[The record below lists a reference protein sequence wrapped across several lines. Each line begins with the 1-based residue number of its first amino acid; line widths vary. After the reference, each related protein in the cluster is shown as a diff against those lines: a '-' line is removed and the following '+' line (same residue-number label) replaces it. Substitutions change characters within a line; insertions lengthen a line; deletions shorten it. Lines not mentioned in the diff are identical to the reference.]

1 MKAMEATKKPTLRR
15 AITLPHAI
23 AMVVGTIIGAS
34 IFVQPSEITGRVPS
48 IPGML
53 LVWAVAGILTLFG
66 ALVCAELA
74 SIFTRSGGVYVYL
87 REAFSPAVGFLWGWA
102 MFWTMHSGIIA
113 AIAVICARYVGYF
126 APLGETGVKAVAIG
140 VILLLSGINY
150 LGVRQG
156 ANLQT
161 VFTIGKVAAILAMIV
176 LGVLFG
182 SRLPARPLPA
192 GAWSFAVA
200 PREFL
205 LALVAGLFAFGGWH
219 MVTHNAEETVA
230 PEKTIPRALVI
241 GTLMVTACY
250 LALNAVYLY
259 VLPLDTLASS
269 TRVAAD
275 AADALLGFGGGAV
288 MSGLVVFSTFG
299 ALSGIILAGP
309 RVYYAMAQDGLIFR
323 WLGGVHDTHRTPHR
337 AIAAQAIWSSVLVAT
352 GTYRALFT
360 RVVYTEWIF
369 FGLMAIGLFV
379 LRRRHGTQRAYSVWG
394 YPLVPLIFIVSAF
407 AIVFNQVIAT
417 PLESLT
423 GLSFVVIGL
432 PVYYLWARLGRSQK
446 ESTAPESS
454 KQESS
459 KPRNGHGE
467 GTPSQE
473 IPPGPSP
480 QDPK

>member
-1 MKAMEATKKPTLRR
+1 MPMKMNGASEPTLRR

-53 LVWAVAGILTLFG
+53 LVWVVAGILTLFG

-87 REAFSPAVGFLWGWA
+87 CEAFSPAVGFLWGWA

-126 APLGETGVKAVAIG
+126 VPLGETGVKAVAIA
-140 VILLLSGINY
+140 VILLLSGVNY

-161 VFTIGKVAAILAMIV
+161 LFTIGKVVAILAMIV

-192 GAWSFAVA
+192 DAWSFSVA
-200 PREFL
+200 PQDFL

-230 PEKTIPRALVI
+230 PERTIPRALVI
-241 GTLMVTACY
+241 GTLTVTACY
-250 LALNAVYLY
+250 LALNVVYLY
-259 VLPLDTLASS
+259 VLPLPTLAAS

-275 AADALLGFGGGAV
+275 AADVLLGFGGGAV

-323 WLGGVHDTHRTPHR
+323 WLGGIHSHYRTPHR
-337 AIAAQAIWSSVLVAT
+337 AIAAQAIWSSILVAT

-379 LRRRHGTQRAYSVWG
+379 LRRRPGSQRAYSVWG
-394 YPLVPLIFIVSAF
+394 YPFVPLVFIVSAF
-407 AIVFNQVIAT
+407 AVVINQVVAT
-417 PLESLT
+417 PVESLT

-432 PVYYLWARLGRSQK
+432 PVYYLWARRRQNLQEGPVAGTSPQ
-446 ESTAPESS
+446 ETAPL
-454 KQESS
+454 
-459 KPRNGHGE
+459 E
-467 GTPSQE
+467 GTPSQK
-473 IPPGPSP
+473 IPPGPASQGP
-480 QDPK
+480 N